1 MSHLWINQ
9 VVGFT
14 GKMFEKH
21 LWKSDVCVFSD
32 TSKNLIPGLFISGTL
47 VDNGLTSGVIT
58 WLFIFTWYGSLR
70 LLVAI
75 HEKEPQNAI

>member
-1 MSHLWINQ
+1 
-9 VVGFT
+9 
-14 GKMFEKH
+14 MFEKH

-58 WLFIFTWYGSLR
+58 
-70 LLVAI
+70 
-75 HEKEPQNAI
+75 